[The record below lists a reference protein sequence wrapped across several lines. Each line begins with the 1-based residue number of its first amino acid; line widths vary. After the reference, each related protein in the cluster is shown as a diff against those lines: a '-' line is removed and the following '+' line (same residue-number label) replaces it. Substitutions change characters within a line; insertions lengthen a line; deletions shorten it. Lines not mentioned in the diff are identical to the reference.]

1 MTAAGPGTQERPAV
15 PGPGCPS
22 ESCPQFR
29 CDRPRET
36 GDHATIPTTSRPN
49 EQERDRS
56 MYTLTSTAGLN
67 TSVPTIAQAAAA
79 LAQHLHDLTP
89 DGPVHWSITT
99 PFGTTH
105 TGHLRLNGLPDHG
118 FLADTITEITD
129 NLRSDAEQKH
139 LAG

>member
-1 MTAAGPGTQERPAV
+1 
-15 PGPGCPS
+15 
-22 ESCPQFR
+22 
-29 CDRPRET
+29 
-36 GDHATIPTTSRPN
+36 
-49 EQERDRS
+49 

-67 TSVPTIAQAAAA
+67 TTVPTIAQAAAA
-79 LAQHLHDLTP
+79 LAQHLHDMTP
-89 DGPVHWSITT
+89 DGPVHWRITT
-99 PFGTTH
+99 PYGTTH